1 MPTETTRPSKG
12 DRTRSRILATL
23 EALLAEVP
31 YEQVSIAEVTR
42 RAEVTRPAFYFH
54 FDSLGS
60 ALSSLMERLFDEF
73 TAVAGDWYGHSG
85 PSQPESLRKDMA
97 DTVRLWRQHAVVM
110 DAMMRAAGSD
120 EPAMRVLD
128 EWIAAF
134 TSRAIPV
141 IRADAR
147 ELTDRA
153 EKVGALLV
161 AMTFDAMRRDVR
173 RIVETGTVDDDLA
186 DTIATI
192 WIRTLY
198 G

>member
-1 MPTETTRPSKG
+1 MPLERTGSTKG

-23 EALLAEVP
+23 EALLADVP
-31 YEQVSIAEVTR
+31 YEQVTIAEVTR
-42 RAEVTRPAFYFH
+42 RAQVTRPAFYFH

-73 TAVAGDWYGHSG
+73 TAVAGDWYLHSG
-85 PSQPESLRKDMA
+85 ADQPASLRAGMA

-120 EPAMRVLD
+120 EPAQRVLD

-134 TSRAIPV
+134 ASRAIPV

-153 EKVGALLV
+153 DKIGALLV

-173 RIVETGTVDDDLA
+173 QIVGTGTVDDDLA
-186 DTIATI
+186 DTIATV